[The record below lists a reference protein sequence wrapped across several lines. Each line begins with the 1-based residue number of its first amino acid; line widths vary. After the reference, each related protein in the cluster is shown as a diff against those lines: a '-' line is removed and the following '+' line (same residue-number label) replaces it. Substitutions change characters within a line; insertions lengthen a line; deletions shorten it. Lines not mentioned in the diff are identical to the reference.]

1 MYRHFYFNGEAAKQ
15 FAAKL
20 ANSGEFEVV
29 RIHSWRDAFDQTN
42 WAVEWWREAGG
53 AALNRIKE
61 ETR

>member
-42 WAVEWWREAGG
+42 WAVEWW
-53 AALNRIKE
+53 
-61 ETR
+61 